1 MDTIV
6 QFRQMKADQK
16 FSELQKLIEVQ
27 LTFES
32 SSRHELL
39 ILYYDVLNNLQKEF
53 PEQLAL
59 ELATLE
65 SEKRNHDFVLSLISH
80 FKTEKYVTK
89 VFELKI
95 TAAEDHGQLE
105 ELYNLVSSFLMRQCE
120 KQIPM
125 VPDWIIRRIDK
136 YFSHDFNLKLKR
148 LAIMLLLNDVQAAEK
163 FLKDLLLS
171 IFGKS
176 SSKGVQLRMLS
187 IGEVLRHG
195 ELKFHLEIYQ
205 HFCLIYS
212 KGIRENNDYKR
223 IVEMII
229 YFDDFKFQLLILDL
243 IHKIGLNNDAVEY
256 ASGLKE
262 NPEYSY
268 IYVDKFFSH
277 LKPYFLRT
285 IKEKATTHQDEEIP
299 DLKLSE
305 RYSSEVMSTD
315 VDVEESLDEKKYY
328 HLLKYQSYSLNQL
341 CDLAVSF
348 LQSEMP
354 NVALK
359 ATELAIQ
366 AANDDK
372 EYLKGSYL
380 KLTCLLVLKDYRAA
394 VDTAYSA
401 LEKSSSQEDVLSFL
415 YGQAEAYMRLNQK
428 IKAIEILEKIIGID
442 HKYRLAKERLD
453 KLNEV

>member
-1 MDTIV
+1 
-6 QFRQMKADQK
+6 
-16 FSELQKLIEVQ
+16 
-27 LTFES
+27 
-32 SSRHELL
+32 
-39 ILYYDVLNNLQKEF
+39 
-53 PEQLAL
+53 
-59 ELATLE
+59 
-65 SEKRNHDFVLSLISH
+65 
-80 FKTEKYVTK
+80 
-89 VFELKI
+89 
-95 TAAEDHGQLE
+95 
-105 ELYNLVSSFLMRQCE
+105 
-120 KQIPM
+120 
-125 VPDWIIRRIDK
+125 
-136 YFSHDFNLKLKR
+136 
-148 LAIMLLLNDVQAAEK
+148 
-163 FLKDLLLS
+163 
-171 IFGKS
+171 
-176 SSKGVQLRMLS
+176 MLS

-195 ELKFHLEIYQ
+195 ELKYHLEIYQ

-212 KGIRENNDYKR
+212 KGIREKNDYKR

-243 IHKIGLNNDAVEY
+243 IHKIGLENEAVEY
-256 ASGLKE
+256 ALGLKE

-277 LKPYFLRT
+277 LKPYFLRP

-442 HKYRLAKERLD
+442 YKYRLAKERLD